1 VSDEQRNVVI
11 VGASAAG
18 LRCASRL
25 VRLKPDWS
33 VKVVETRETF
43 SYGACGMPYV
53 LSGDIPDLEALHKT
67 NDGAVR
73 DAAYFARVKGVE
85 ILAGQAAVGIDVAD
99 RFLVLHDAAGNET
112 SLDYDDL
119 VLATGAWPKNLP
131 GQPDHPRVVT
141 FHTPADVKPLHEGL
155 ARGRIGKVVIIGAG
169 FLGCELAEA
178 FAALWGAEVTLVEAG
193 DAPLPGLLDPETAA
207 LVTRHLTDND
217 VEVRCKARVSAIEA
231 DDDGVTVVIEGGEP
245 ATGDVAVVA
254 VGVDPAIELAVAA
267 GAELGPTGAVAVD
280 ERLATSVPHVWAVG
294 DVAENRHVVT
304 GEPVYLPLGSLA
316 NRMGRT
322 LANILAGGADRF
334 PPVAGAAALKVFD
347 LNVAATGITRRAAA
361 GRGDD
366 VRAVWIM
373 THDKADY
380 WPEAKE
386 IALQLTYRPDTGQV
400 IGVQAVGEGEVA
412 KRADVAT
419 QLLARGAV
427 LADFTHL
434 EHAYSPPY
442 APAVEPLA
450 VAAMVAENQEAG
462 LVTLAPGALRE
473 ELGIL
478 DVRHLEESGDRPV
491 ELPDITGI
499 PLDALRER
507 LGDVDLRPW
516 VVVCERGTRSAE
528 AVRLLRTR
536 GYTATYLGGGLRW
549 RELATP
555 DKPDK
560 PDTPKTKT

>member
-1 VSDEQRNVVI
+1 MSNEQRNVVI

-18 LRCASRL
+18 LRCACRL
-25 VRLKPDWS
+25 VRLKPDWT
-33 VKVVETRETF
+33 VTVVEARKAF

-53 LSGDIPDLEALHKT
+53 LSGDIPDVEALHKT
-67 NDGAVR
+67 GDGAVR
-73 DAAYFARVKGVE
+73 DEAYFDRVKGFQV
-85 ILAGQAAVGIDVAD
+85 LAGHAAIGIDLED
-99 RFLVLHDAAGNET
+99 RFLAVQDVDGEQTAI
-112 SLDYDDL
+112 SYDDL
-119 VLATGAWPKNLP
+119 VLATGTWPKRLP
-131 GQPDHPRVVT
+131 GQPEHPRVLT

-155 ARGRIGKVVIIGAG
+155 KTGRIGKVVIIGAG

-178 FAALWGAEVTLVEAG
+178 FTALWGAKVTLLEAD

-207 LVTRHLTDND
+207 LVTRHLVDND
-217 VEVRCKARVSAIEA
+217 VEVRCRARVSGIEA
-231 DDDGVTVVIEGGEP
+231 DDDGVTVLIEGGEP

-254 VGVDPAIELAVAA
+254 VGVDPSVGLAVAA

-294 DVAENRHVVT
+294 DVAETRHVVT
-304 GEPVYLPLGSLA
+304 GEPAYLPLGSLA

-347 LNVAATGITRRAAA
+347 FNVAATGITRRAAA
-361 GRGDD
+361 SRNYD

-373 THDKADY
+373 AHDKADY

-400 IGVQAVGEGEVA
+400 IGVQAVGEGDVA
-412 KRADVAT
+412 KRADMAT
-419 QLLARGAV
+419 QLLAHGAV

-462 LVTLAPGALRE
+462 LVALAPGALRE
-473 ELGIL
+473 GLGIL
-478 DVRHLEESGDRPV
+478 DVRHLEESGDRPI
-491 ELPDITGI
+491 ELSDITGI
-499 PLDALRER
+499 PLDALRDR
-507 LGDVDLRPW
+507 LGEVDLRPW

-528 AVRLLRTR
+528 AARLLRTR
-536 GYTATYLGGGLRW
+536 GYTATYLGGGQRW

-555 DKPDK
+555 DIPVKPE
-560 PDTPKTKT
+560 TET